1 MIPADLEDKLNR
13 IEFPNP
19 ISGRKASQEVLQV
32 LGAELPFL
40 YGGSADLSGSDCTM
54 MKNYPLIG
62 QNDFKGRNI
71 KYGIREFGMATV
83 ASGLFQTHMILP
95 YIGTFFTFSDYL
107 RNALRLA
114 CLSQYHVIY
123 QLTHDSV
130 FLGEDGPT
138 HQPVEHLAAL
148 RAMPN
153 LHVFRPADANEVKGA
168 WLSALNYPYPTA
180 LVLTR
185 QNLPILNETARPFKE
200 GAGRG
205 GYILKKEGGKCDYC
219 LFATGSE
226 VSLAMDVAA
235 ALEKQGKQVRVVS
248 LPCWELFDLQDHDY
262 QQSVIGGDLG
272 QRVSIEAGVSFGWH
286 RFIGDDGVAIAIDEF
301 GRSAPMSDIAKEFG
315 FTVDDILNRLLSA

>member
-1 MIPADLEDKLNR
+1 
-13 IEFPNP
+13 
-19 ISGRKASQEVLQV
+19 
-32 LGAELPFL
+32 
-40 YGGSADLSGSDCTM
+40 
-54 MKNYPLIG
+54 
-62 QNDFKGRNI
+62 
-71 KYGIREFGMATV
+71 
-83 ASGLFQTHMILP
+83 MILP
-95 YIGTFFTFSDYL
+95 YVGTFFTFSDYL
-107 RNALRLA
+107 RNACRLA
-114 CLSQYHVIY
+114 CLAKYHVIY
-123 QLTHDSV
+123 QFTHDSV

-153 LHVFRPADANEVKGA
+153 LHVFRPGDSNEVKAA

-185 QNLPILNETARPFKE
+185 QNLPTLKETALPFNE

-205 GYILKKEGGKCDYC
+205 GYILKKESGKCDYC

-226 VSLAMDVAA
+226 ISLAMDVAA

-248 LPCWELFDLQDHDY
+248 LPCWELFDLQDKDY
-262 QQSVIGGDLG
+262 QQSVSGGELG

-286 RFIGDDGVAIAIDEF
+286 RFIGDNGIAISIDEF

-315 FTVDDILNRLLSA
+315 FTVDDILSRLLTS